1 MSVSVTERPSP
12 GRHGCAGT
20 RDISHTA
27 TCRGDWHT
35 APVTSRPARS
45 AARPPGPLEP
55 LLALDARLEGVW
67 AWVQAQMRPDAAH
80 DDAHLLRVAR
90 WTLRCAPE
98 VAPVLA
104 VAAALTHDVV
114 NLPKNHPQRA
124 QASELGAQAAQ
135 EALPAL
141 GFTPAEAHEVALAV
155 RDHSY
160 SRGAVPQTPLGA
172 ALQDADRLDAL
183 GALGVLRVAGVGG
196 QLGRALLDPLDPW
209 AQARKPDD
217 LAFTVDHFFTKL
229 LRLEGAFHTPAGQ
242 AEARRR
248 TRTMR
253 AFLAELAAELEV
265 DPPA

>member
-1 MSVSVTERPSP
+1 M
-12 GRHGCAGT
+12 GG
-20 RDISHTA
+20 
-27 TCRGDWHT
+27 WHT
-35 APVTSRPARS
+35 ARVTTPS
-45 AARPPGPLEP
+45 ARPPGPLEP
-55 LLALDARLEGVW
+55 LLALDARLDGVW

-90 WTLRCAPE
+90 WTLRCAPD
-98 VAPVLA
+98 VPPVLA
-104 VAAALTHDVV
+104 VTAALTHDVV

-124 QASELGAQAAQ
+124 QASERSAQAVR

-141 GFTPAEAHEVALAV
+141 GFTPDGVNEVALAV

-160 SRGAVPQTPLGA
+160 SRGARPETPLGA

-209 AQARKPDD
+209 AQAREPDD

-229 LRLEGAFHTPAGQ
+229 LRLDGTFLTPAGQ
-242 AEARRR
+242 VEARRR

-253 AFLAELAAELEV
+253 AFLTELAAELEV
-265 DPPA
+265 EPPA

>member
-1 MSVSVTERPSP
+1 MT
-12 GRHGCAGT
+12 T
-20 RDISHTA
+20 
-27 TCRGDWHT
+27 
-35 APVTSRPARS
+35 S
-45 AARPPGPLEP
+45 AADCPPDARPDALLAP
-55 LLALDARLEGVW
+55 LLALDPRLEGVW
-67 AWVQAQMRPDAAH
+67 GWVQGQMRPDAAH
-80 DDAHLLRVAR
+80 DSAHLARVAR
-90 WTLRCAPE
+90 WTLRCAPD
-98 VAPVLA
+98 VPPALA

-124 QASELGAQAAQ
+124 QASELSAQAVQAT
-135 EALPAL
+135 LPGL
-141 GFTPAEAHEVALAV
+141 GFAPADAREVALAV

-196 QLGRALLDPLDPW
+196 QLGRALLHPTDPW
-209 AQARKPDD
+209 AQGRDPDD

-229 LRLEGAFHTPAGQ
+229 LRLDGTFHTAPGQ

-253 AFLAELAAELEV
+253 AFLAELASELEV
-265 DPPA
+265 DPPGE

>member
-1 MSVSVTERPSP
+1 M
-12 GRHGCAGT
+12 GG
-20 RDISHTA
+20 
-27 TCRGDWHT
+27 WHT
-35 APVTSRPARS
+35 ARVTLPS
-45 AARPPGPLEP
+45 ARPTGPLEP
-55 LLALDARLEGVW
+55 LLALDARLEDVW

-90 WTLRCAPE
+90 WTLRCAPD
-98 VAPVLA
+98 VPPVLA

-124 QASELGAQAAQ
+124 QASERSAQAVR

-141 GFTPAEAHEVALAV
+141 RFTPADAHEVALAV

-209 AQARKPDD
+209 AQTREPDD

-229 LRLEGAFHTPAGQ
+229 LRLDGTFHTAPGQ

-253 AFLAELAAELEV
+253 AFLAELASELEV
-265 DPPA
+265 DPPGE